1 MEKVLAIPISEQ
13 SVLRYYWGN
22 FREWRKD
29 SLLFYPIIFM
39 LGSFVL
45 VWITRVT
52 DIYLMT
58 NVDLTDWWMAR
69 SSTVITITSS
79 VTSSVLSLLAIGF
92 SISIFALQMAN
103 QQYSPRVTSIFLRS
117 ATTKITISLIIG
129 TFVYSFLVMIEVLRS
144 TREEISIISLLT
156 VIVLVFACLVA
167 FIVFMKSVLDMI
179 RVTNIITVIDE
190 NTQEAIIEN
199 LLPEE
204 EYAPCQAI
212 SLEQPNQVIEY
223 SRLSDGFFTKRY
235 ENGVLRGLEH
245 SDLVEIA
252 TKHNCVLRIIPKFGD
267 FINVGDPIVEVYG
280 GSQLQPK
287 RVLNGIY
294 VETGRGIYQ
303 DPAFG
308 IRMLV
313 DIALQALSPAVNAP
327 TTAHQVILRLTN
339 LLALVAERP
348 QHTGAYADE
357 GQHLR
362 LLYTQTTW
370 EEFVDLT
377 YNEIIHYGSE
387 DPQTRR
393 SLIASFDYLL
403 ARVPESH
410 TPPIKQQ
417 KALLLSTE
425 V

>member
-1 MEKVLAIPISEQ
+1 
-13 SVLRYYWGN
+13 
-22 FREWRKD
+22 
-29 SLLFYPIIFM
+29 
-39 LGSFVL
+39 
-45 VWITRVT
+45 
-52 DIYLMT
+52 
-58 NVDLTDWWMAR
+58 
-69 SSTVITITSS
+69 
-79 VTSSVLSLLAIGF
+79 
-92 SISIFALQMAN
+92 
-103 QQYSPRVTSIFLRS
+103 
-117 ATTKITISLIIG
+117 
-129 TFVYSFLVMIEVLRS
+129 
-144 TREEISIISLLT
+144 
-156 VIVLVFACLVA
+156 
-167 FIVFMKSVLDMI
+167 
-179 RVTNIITVIDE
+179 
-190 NTQEAIIEN
+190 
-199 LLPEE
+199 
-204 EYAPCQAI
+204 
-212 SLEQPNQVIEY
+212 
-223 SRLSDGFFTKRY
+223 
-235 ENGVLRGLEH
+235 
-245 SDLVEIA
+245 LVEIA
-252 TKHNCVLRIIPKFGD
+252 TKHNCVLRIIPQFGD

-339 LLALVAERP
+339 LLAMIAERP
-348 QHTGAYADE
+348 QHSGVFAD
-357 GQHLR
+357 QDHHIR
-362 LLYTQTTW
+362 LVYTQTTW
-370 EEFVDLT
+370 EEFIDLT